1 VIKVSS
7 GGHAFLRESLFSH
20 VLEGVN
26 PGVHHIIERHTGLD
40 FAVGEDFVFP
50 LALRDSFALGVI
62 QREAVR
68 PFRRLNKRR
77 MRGRR
82 ISDVSRMDSRAING
96 GGEKT
101 DDNKGAQ

>member
-26 PGVHHIIERHTGLD
+26 PGVHHIIERHTSLHL
-40 FAVGEDFVFP
+40 AIGEDVVFP
-50 LALRDSFALGVI
+50 LALRDPFALGVI

-68 PFRRLNKRR
+68 PFRRLHKCWMRR
-77 MRGRR
+77 RR
-82 ISDVSRMDSRAING
+82 ISDVNG
-96 GGEKT
+96 MYRWTIGRGGQKT
-101 DDNKGAQ
+101 DGKKGVH